1 MKAMIGSLKP
11 VPQKMTLAPF
21 LDSMQALL
29 TNRDVPLL
37 AVISLWQ
44 GFMNHDEWLFGLSD
58 HDYDR
63 FMSFADIFLAQE
75 KTR

>member
-1 MKAMIGSLKP
+1 MSALIGNLKP

-44 GFMNHDEWLFGLSD
+44 GFLNHDDWLFGLSD
-58 HDYDR
+58 RDYDR
-63 FMSFADIFLAQE
+63 FMSFADIFLGKE
-75 KTR
+75 V